1 MSSPP
6 RSVRSRRTAPVVG
19 VVGAGSGPAHRILE
33 VLSSPRVQSGGSASR
48 NLVGLDVA
56 PEGAPA
62 SAAATAPDDTPSTA
76 APNVSWRPLDLSQ
89 PASLLAAL
97 RGLDAVVYVAAS
109 TDLVADLVLHPRE
122 RRDLAVRRIQA
133 LVIATAAA
141 AVSQLV
147 VVSSAMVYGAALDN
161 AVPLPE
167 DADLAAERNDGLVG
181 DLLAV
186 EEVLETARDV
196 HLGLAVT
203 VLRPAALVGAGADT
217 VITRHFE
224 APRLLTLKTGCPA
237 WQFCHVDDLA
247 TAVDVVIR
255 QRLGPVLTVAS
266 GPAMTQPEVEHL
278 SGMRHVEL
286 SESLAFGTATRL
298 HRAGVLPMP
307 ASDLTFAV
315 YPWVVSSATLRAA
328 GWSAAYDAPTCLGVL
343 LEGTR
348 GRHAVASRRVDR
360 KDAALGAA
368 LGAASASATV
378 ALVGTAAVLRRR
390 RRKGS

>member
-1 MSSPP
+1 VSSP
-6 RSVRSRRTAPVVG
+6 RNGVRSRRTRPVVG
-19 VVGAGSGPAHRILE
+19 VVGAGSRVDHRILR
-33 VLSSPRVQSGGSASR
+33 VLSAGGTQSR
-48 NLVGLDVA
+48 DLVGLDME
-56 PEGAPA
+56 PEPA
-62 SAAATAPDDTPSTA
+62 QPHAA
-76 APNVSWRPLDLSQ
+76 NVSWRPMDLSS

-97 RGLDAVVYVAAS
+97 RGVDAVVYLAAS
-109 TDLVADLVLHPRE
+109 TDLAADLMLHPRE

-141 AVSQLV
+141 AVSHLV
-147 VVSSAMVYGAALDN
+147 VVSSAMVYGAAPTN

-167 DADLAAERNDGLVG
+167 DAPLAAERDDGLVG

-186 EEVLETARDV
+186 EEVLQAARDV
-196 HLGLAVT
+196 HPGLAVT
-203 VLRPAALVGAGADT
+203 VLRPAALVGAGVDT
-217 VITRHFE
+217 VVTRHFE
-224 APRLLTLKTGCPA
+224 APRLLTLKNGCPA

-247 TAVDVVIR
+247 TAVDVTIE

-266 GPAMTQPEVEHL
+266 GPPMSQSEVERI

-286 SESLAFGTATRL
+286 SETLAFGTATRL

-315 YPWVVSSATLRAA
+315 YPWVVSAAILVAA

-343 LEGTR
+343 LEGIR
-348 GRHAVASRRVDR
+348 GRHAVVSRRLDR
-360 KDAALGAA
+360 RDAAA

-378 ALVGTAAVLRRR
+378 ALVGTAAVMRRR
-390 RRKGS
+390 RRKGG